1 MDLKVILYAIPEHM
15 EKLTIKHVNQRRS
28 RDNLCISVKKED
40 SQWIALMSTET
51 YPLRVKNM

>member
-28 RDNLCISVKKED
+28 RDILCISVKKKD
-40 SQWIALMSTET
+40 PQ
-51 YPLRVKNM
+51 